1 LFFVKQKSKHQ
12 LKYIPIEEIKIVVK
26 SGCDLEKQLHMIGLT
41 IDELHLLKRVQPFI
55 LENIDNLVDV
65 FYQNIA
71 FEPSLIQIIENNSSV
86 ERLKKTLKQHIIEIF
101 NGVIDDEFVETR
113 RRIALIHVKI
123 GLKSKWY
130 MCAFQNLFLSIMSIF
145 DTQIEEQETYKK
157 IMKAV
162 SKILNLEQQIVLECF
177 DQEAEQLRMK
187 VEAQKM
193 MVRENVLGASQ
204 NLAAISEETNSS
216 FQLLDSQSNEIVS
229 HAEEGSLLALQ
240 AKESAYNGEELLKK
254 QHSNLDNINLSVNT
268 IFDDVNVMQEIMK
281 KMKGIVGLVTNVANQ
296 TNLLA
301 LNAAIEAARAGESG
315 RGFSVVAEEVRKLA
329 DETKRSVL
337 NVSSLIEDS
346 NKQVDGLFESL
357 CNIRIKMDEGTQNME
372 ETKAQFEY
380 IVLTMEE
387 TEKQNNKILKELES
401 FATISHEIGKA
412 FDDLVV
418 SAEQLTFI
426 AQEMD

>member
-1 LFFVKQKSKHQ
+1 MFFVKQKSKHQ

>member
-1 LFFVKQKSKHQ
+1 MFFVKQKSKNQ
-12 LKYIPIEEIKIVVK
+12 LKNVPIDEIKIDVK
-26 SGCDLEKQLHMIGLT
+26 TGSDLEKQLHMIGLT
-41 IDELHLLKRVQPFI
+41 KDELHLIKRVQPFI
-55 LENIDNLVDV
+55 IESIDNLVDV

-71 FEPSLIQIIENNSSV
+71 YEPSLIQIIEKNSSV

-101 NGVIDDEFVETR
+101 DGVIDDQFVETR
-113 RRIALIHVKI
+113 RRIAFIHVKI

-130 MCAFQNLFLSIMSIF
+130 MCAFQNLYLSIMNIF
-145 DTQIEEQETYKK
+145 DTHIEESETYKEL
-157 IMKAV
+157 MKAV

-177 DQEAEQLRMK
+177 DQEAEQLKMK

-193 MVRENVLGASQ
+193 LVRDNVLAASQ
-204 NLAAISEETNSS
+204 NLAAITEETNSS

-229 HAEEGSLLALQ
+229 HAEKGSSLSLQ

-254 QHSNLDNINLSVNT
+254 QYANLDNINLSVNT
-268 IFDDVNVMQEIMK
+268 IFDDVHVMQEIMK
-281 KMKGIVGLVTNVANQ
+281 KMKGIVDLVTNVANQ

-329 DETKRSVL
+329 DETKQSVL

-346 NKQVDGLFESL
+346 NKQVVGLLESL
-357 CNIRIKMDEGTQNME
+357 SNIRIKMDEGTQNME
-372 ETKAQFEY
+372 ETKSQFEY
-380 IVLTMEE
+380 IVHTMED
-387 TEKQNNKILKELES
+387 TEKQNNMILKELES
-401 FATISHEIGKA
+401 FAMISHEIGKA
-412 FDDLVV
+412 FDHLVI
-418 SAEQLTFI
+418 SAEQLAFI